1 MTQEDAAAVNNGA
14 QPESTTD
21 TGAAVETQKAV
32 AETTTVPDLLTTE
45 GFDFDKVKGLID
57 GSDLD
62 GLKKILLVGALD
74 QAKNN
79 PDLLKAALDQVKSA
93 LGL

>member
-1 MTQEDAAAVNNGA
+1 M
-14 QPESTTD
+14 S
-21 TGAAVETQKAV
+21 
-32 AETTTVPDLLTTE
+32 DLLTTD
-45 GFDFDKVKGLID
+45 GFDFDKIKGLID

-62 GLKKILLVGALD
+62 GLKKTLLVGALD

>member
-1 MTQEDAAAVNNGA
+1 
-14 QPESTTD
+14 
-21 TGAAVETQKAV
+21 
-32 AETTTVPDLLTTE
+32 
-45 GFDFDKVKGLID
+45 
-57 GSDLD
+57 
-62 GLKKILLVGALD
+62 LKKTLLVGALD

>member
-21 TGAAVETQKAV
+21 TGAAVETQEAV
-32 AETTTVPDLLTTE
+32 AETTTASDLLTTE

-62 GLKKILLVGALD
+62 GLKKTLLVGALD